1 MAVIS
6 MDIKAQRMH
15 KDAILLGAKWT
26 KLQPQHR
33 EKHFVVHSQI
43 ERAEGPVDRVRLE
56 AVRTKSVYTV
66 LVMEL
71 ANAQRWRVG
80 WH

>member
-1 MAVIS
+1 LAVIS

-26 KLQPQHR
+26 KLQPQQR
-33 EKHFVVHSQI
+33 EKHFVVHSHI

-71 ANAQRWRVG
+71 ANAQCWRVG